1 MQKYVRNMQEY
12 LVPSMQEY
20 AQKRRKE
27 IGKYVYNKLK
37 YARICKTKMCTYMQK
52 YHTHKY
58 A

>member
-1 MQKYVRNMQEY
+1 MQEY